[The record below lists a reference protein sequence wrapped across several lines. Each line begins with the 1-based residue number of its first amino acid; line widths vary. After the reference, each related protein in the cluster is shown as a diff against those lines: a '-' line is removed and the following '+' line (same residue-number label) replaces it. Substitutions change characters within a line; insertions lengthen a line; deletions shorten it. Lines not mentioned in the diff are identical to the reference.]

1 MTKDRRTKDEFD
13 LRKVLTGRGPGQ
25 SRLKLPPE
33 HVIYAQGDAADAL
46 FYVESGWVK
55 MSAVVPS
62 GKEPVIALRRGDEF
76 FGVRSMVAARR
87 QATATALTDCSLVR
101 VTRSALNRLLR
112 EQPDF
117 AVTFAAYLVRRSIF
131 DQESLIDHL
140 TSSAEKR
147 LARTLLQLVSQVGV
161 DDAPFIPARRVNQAL
176 LANMIGT
183 TRSRVSVFLS
193 KFKRQGLITYDRHG
207 HMSVRKPAL
216 GGWLER

>member
-25 SRLKLPPE
+25 SRLKLAPE

-76 FGVRSMVAARR
+76 LGVRSMVAARR

-101 VTRSALNRLLR
+101 VIRSALNRLLR

-117 AVTFAAYLVRRSIF
+117 AVAFAAYLLRRSIF
-131 DQESLIDHL
+131 DQES
-140 TSSAEKR
+140 T
-147 LARTLLQLVSQVGV
+147 
-161 DDAPFIPARRVNQAL
+161 
-176 LANMIGT
+176 
-183 TRSRVSVFLS
+183 
-193 KFKRQGLITYDRHG
+193 
-207 HMSVRKPAL
+207 
-216 GGWLER
+216 

>member
-1 MTKDRRTKDEFD
+1 VIPTPRWKKMTKDRRTKDEFD

-25 SRLKLPPE
+25 SRLKLAPE

-62 GKEPVIALRRGDEF
+62 GKEPVIALGRGDEF
-76 FGVRSMVAARR
+76 LGVRSMVAARR

-112 EQPDF
+112 EQADF
-117 AVTFAAYLVRRSIF
+117 AVF

-140 TSSAEKR
+140 TNSAEKR
-147 LARTLLQLVSQVGV
+147 LARTLLQLASEVGV
-161 DDAPFIPARRVNQAL
+161 DDAPFIPARRV
-176 LANMIGT
+176 I
-183 TRSRVSVFLS
+183 
-193 KFKRQGLITYDRHG
+193 
-207 HMSVRKPAL
+207 KPY
-216 GGWLER
+216 WPT